1 MPVAVANRKALSIL
15 IVVFFFFFALH
26 PYNDAYTRSIFTV
39 NQELVNRYQKQYGPG
54 ASERI
59 TKWIE
64 LINNNYDA
72 DELKKLEIV
81 NDFFNKLKFIDD
93 IIHWKQEDYWATPA
107 EFLASGAGD
116 CEDFAIS
123 KSYTLIKMG
132 VSEKKLTLTYTKSI
146 TLNQAHMVLTY
157 YPSTSAQPLI
167 LDNIDKKI
175 KPSMQRTDLLPVYSL
190 NGTGLWIAKQ
200 RGKGKLVGDGS
211 NLKKWNELIS
221 KLEKEGFTD

>member
-1 MPVAVANRKALSIL
+1 VPVAVANRKALSIL

-93 IIHWKQEDYWATPA
+93 IIHWKQEDCWATPA

-123 KSYTLIKMG
+123 KFYTLIKMD

>member
-1 MPVAVANRKALSIL
+1 VASRKALSIVIIL
-15 IVVFFFFFALH
+15 FFFIFPLH
-26 PYNDAYTRSIFTV
+26 TYKDAYTRSIFTI
-39 NQELVNRYQKQYGPG
+39 NQSLVKRYEKQYGPG
-54 ASERI
+54 ASERL
-59 TKWIE
+59 TQWIE
-64 LINNNYDA
+64 LINNNYNED
-72 DELKKLEIV
+72 DLKKLKIV

-107 EFLASGAGD
+107 EFLSSGAGD

-123 KSYTLIKMG
+123 KFYTLIKMG
-132 VSEKKLTLTYTKSI
+132 ISEEKLTLTYTKSI

-157 YPSTSAQPLI
+157 YPSASAQPLI
-167 LDNIDKKI
+167 LDNIDKQI
-175 KPSMQRTDLLPVYSL
+175 KPSLQRKDLLPVYSL